1 MYSHK
6 HGADYTTV
14 HYMVHV
20 HYIVHVHVPKLMV
33 PFLIAGH
40 KCLQGIYLMI
50 PFSQKVQ
57 DSNSGLVENG
67 AVSTTDNDTSRAG
80 VLSGKY

>member
-40 KCLQGIYLMI
+40 ITAIMEHGTIM
-50 PFSQKVQ
+50 
-57 DSNSGLVENG
+57 EHH
-67 AVSTTDNDTSRAG
+67 
-80 VLSGKY
+80 